1 MLQYILTEYIPCK
14 TKTMEETLTTRRA
27 FRDLMADRRQFAR
40 GTYEHEY
47 LTRTGRKLIWIMRG
61 VPVNNW
67 PE

>member
-1 MLQYILTEYIPCK
+1 M
-14 TKTMEETLTTRRA
+14 TTRRA
-27 FRDLMADRRQFAR
+27 FRDLMAERRQFAR